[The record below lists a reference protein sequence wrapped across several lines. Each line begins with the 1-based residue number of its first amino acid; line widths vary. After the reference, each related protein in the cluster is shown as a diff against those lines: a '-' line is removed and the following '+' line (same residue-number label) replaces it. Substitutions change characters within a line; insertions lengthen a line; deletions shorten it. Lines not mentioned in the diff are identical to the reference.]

1 MSNSVELAVGR
12 LDEITDP
19 GCREFAIGEGDWP
32 FCGFVVRSGDKV
44 YAYQNVCAHVGHP
57 LNWMPDGFLS
67 KDKESIMCSSHG
79 AQYEIETGLCF
90 AGPCIG
96 KSLRTV
102 DVVVRDDLVYVTG
115 PSGAPLRPKRSF
127 YVA

>member
-1 MSNSVELAVGR
+1 MSNSVEIAVGR
-12 LDEITDP
+12 LDEIADP

-32 FCGFVVRSGDKV
+32 FRGFVVRSGDKV

-67 KDKESIMCSSHG
+67 KDKKSIMCASHG
-79 AQYEIETGLCF
+79 AQYEIETGLCY
-90 AGPCIG
+90 AGPCTG

-102 DVVVRDDLVYVTG
+102 DVEVRGDLVYVTG
-115 PSGAPLRPKRSF
+115 PSSA
-127 YVA
+127 